1 MSGST
6 NTLSVAKAFSASAAR
21 PRNKPK
27 RRYMPPF
34 SLRLTVEERKRLDEM
49 AGNRSLGSYIRD
61 RLFGEKAGKR
71 SKIKKPKP
79 DTALLAYVL
88 SELGQSRL
96 ASNINQLAKAA
107 NMGTLDITPEIEQE
121 IEQACREIQAMRA
134 LLITA
139 LGVMPVDDE

>member
-6 NTLSVAKAFSASAAR
+6 NTLSVGEVFTVSAAR
-21 PRNKPK
+21 PRKKPK
-27 RRYMPPF
+27 RRYTPPF
-34 SLRLTVEERKRLDEM
+34 SLRLTAEERKRLDEM
-49 AGNRSLGSYIRD
+49 AGNQPLGSYIRN
-61 RLFGEKAGKR
+61 RLFGEKAEKR
-71 SKIKKPKP
+71 RKVKKPKS
-79 DTALLAYVL
+79 DTAMLAMVL

-107 NMGTLDITPEIEQE
+107 NMGTLDITPEVEQE

>member
-1 MSGST
+1 MSGSI
-6 NTLSVAKAFSASAAR
+6 NTRSVVEAFTASTAR
-21 PRNKPK
+21 PRKKSK
-27 RRYMPPF
+27 RRYTPPF
-34 SLRLTVEERKRLDEM
+34 SLRLTAEERKRLNEM
-49 AGNRSLGSYIRD
+49 AGNQPLGSYIRD
-61 RLFGEKAGKR
+61 RLFGEKAEKR
-71 SKIKKPKP
+71 RKVKKPKP

-107 NMGTLDITPEIEQE
+107 NMGTLDVTPEIEQE

-139 LGVMPVDDE
+139 LGVMPENDK